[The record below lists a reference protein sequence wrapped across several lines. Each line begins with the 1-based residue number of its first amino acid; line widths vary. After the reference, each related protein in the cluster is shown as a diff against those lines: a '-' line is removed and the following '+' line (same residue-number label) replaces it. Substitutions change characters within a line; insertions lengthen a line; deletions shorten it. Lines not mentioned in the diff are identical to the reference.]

1 MNYSWLIDQRKC
13 IGCHACTTACK
24 SENEVP
30 LSVDRTWVKYVE
42 KGTFPNAQRH
52 FGVLRCNHCAKP
64 PCVDICPVTAMF
76 QRKDGIVEFN
86 SDACIGC
93 KACIAAC
100 PYDAIYI
107 DPENGTAAK
116 CNFCTHRLDVGL
128 EPACVTVCPEE
139 ALIFGDLDDP
149 TSRISQLVGR
159 ERTQVRKPEKNTDPK
174 CFYIGADEAVLNPD
188 VQMHDDSGL
197 YMWSNQK
204 CGSHG
209 AQLDNNVF
217 VPITKKSDSKEPSGL
232 SLSDA
237 LNTVTGAKVAY
248 DVPHHAPWGVD
259 VSIYLWTKSI
269 SSGVVIVSWF
279 VWALS
284 VSGNLRLDLPGS
296 SLSPF
301 TIPGNLSL
309 ALDNPSWLLWQGPL
323 LGLLFLALTGVFL
336 VKDLD
341 RPERFLTILTRPQ
354 FKSWLAIG
362 AYIILVYSI
371 LLVLDLV
378 TYLFGQVSS
387 DAFKLCFSL
396 SMPLAVMTAIYT
408 AFLFGQ
414 AKGRDLWQSPLL
426 PINLLLQALTAG
438 AGTFLILTPLYGGA
452 PELYSIF
459 SWVLI
464 ASSLLQLSIVLMG
477 EVMIEHPSKAQA
489 RAVKLMVKGPY
500 KYDFWFSYALGGV
513 LIPCSMLAY
522 QNLSMFMSCELLYP
536 LSGILALIGLFAYE
550 NSFVMAGQSVRL
562 S

>member
-42 KGTFPNAQRH
+42 KGTFPNVQRH

-76 QRKDGIVEFN
+76 QRPDGIVEFN

-107 DPENGTAAK
+107 DPDNGTAAK

-139 ALIFGDLDDP
+139 ALVFGDLDDP
-149 TSRISQLVGR
+149 TSKISQMVGR
-159 ERTQVRKPEKNTDPK
+159 EKTQVRKPEKNTDPK
-174 CFYIGADEAVLNPD
+174 CFYVGADEAVLNPD
-188 VQMHDDSGL
+188 VQSHDSSGM

-204 CGSHG
+204 CGGHG
-209 AQLDNNVF
+209 PELDNNEIF
-217 VPITKKSDSKEPSGL
+217 VPITRKEEPNGM

-237 LNTVTGAKVAY
+237 LNSVTGAKVAY
-248 DVPHHAPWGVD
+248 DVPHSAPWGLD
-259 VSIYLWTKSI
+259 VSMYLWTKSI

-279 VWALS
+279 IWTMVLSGALIFTNELS
-284 VSGNLRLDLPGS
+284 SSS
-296 SLSPF
+296 SLSL
-301 TIPGNLSL
+301 GVLNLPIQSP
-309 ALDNPSWLLWQGPL
+309 DWLLWMSPL
-323 LGLLFLALTGVFL
+323 LGLAFLGLTGIYL

-341 RPERFLTILTRPQ
+341 RPERFWTILTRPQ

-362 AYIILVYSI
+362 AYIILFYSLI
-371 LLVLDLV
+371 LLA
-378 TYLFGQVSS
+378 SS
-387 DAFKLCFSL
+387 GAYALGLSSGDMGIFNLCFSL

-408 AFLFGQ
+408 AFLFAQ

-426 PINLLLQALTAG
+426 PINLLLQAITAG
-438 AGTFLILTPLYGGA
+438 AASLLVMA
-452 PELYSIF
+452 SIIDK
-459 SWVLI
+459 SPVLASVLGWIMI
-464 ASSLLQLSIVLMG
+464 ASSILHLSIVLLG
-477 EVMIEHPSKAQA
+477 EVMIDHPSKAQD

-500 KYDFWFSYALGGV
+500 KKHFWLSYVATGTLVPATIVAL
-513 LIPCSMLAY
+513 
-522 QNLSMFMSCELLYP
+522 QNLQIFHSCEILYP
-536 LSGILALIGLFAYE
+536 ICGVLALIGLFAYE
-550 NSFVMAGQSVRL
+550 HSFVMAGQSVRL

>member
-13 IGCHACTTACK
+13 IGCHACSTACK

-116 CNFCTHRLDVGL
+116 CNFCSHRLDVGL

-139 ALIFGDLDDP
+139 ALVFGDLDDP
-149 TSRISQLVGR
+149 NSKISQLVGR
-159 ERTQVRKPEKNTDPK
+159 EKTQVRKPEKNTDPK

-188 VQMHDDSGL
+188 VQTHDDSGL

-217 VPITKKSDSKEPSGL
+217 VPITKSSDNGSGL

-248 DVPHHAPWGVD
+248 DVPHHAPWGAD
-259 VSIYLWTKSI
+259 VSLYLWTKSI
-269 SSGVVIVSWF
+269 SAGVVLVAWF
-279 VWALS
+279 VWTLA
-284 VSGNLRLDLPGS
+284 VSGNVSFGLPAS
-296 SLSPF
+296 SLEPYAITDAIVLAAKSP
-301 TIPGNLSL
+301 
-309 ALDNPSWLLWQGPL
+309 DWLFWMAPV
-323 LGLLFLALTGVFL
+323 LGTLFLALTGVFL

-362 AYIILVYSI
+362 AYIILAYSI
-371 LLVLDLV
+371 VLVLDIV
-378 TYLFGQVSS
+378 AYVWGYATKQMGLFE
-387 DAFKLCFSL
+387 LCFSL
-396 SMPLAVMTAIYT
+396 SMPLAAMTAIYT
-408 AFLFGQ
+408 AFLFAQ

-459 SWVLI
+459 SWTLI
-464 ASSLLQLSIVLMG
+464 ASTLLQLSIVLMG
-477 EVMIEHPSKAQA
+477 EVLIDHASKAQE

-500 KYDFWFSYALGGV
+500 KFDFWISYAFGGV
-513 LIPCSMLAY
+513 LVPAALLAS
-522 QNLSMFMSCELLYP
+522 QNLNMFLNLEVVYP

-550 NSFVMAGQSVRL
+550 NAFVMAGQSVRL